1 MHRGSSSP
9 RKLRTTCQGTS
20 PVLRRA
26 PCHLHVLD
34 VVKSGLHLILKQL
47 VLLALVQQVICAYCR
62 HIIQSTHIGQGR
74 SGQVRAVWQLAIG
87 FSVRAHIETHGG
99 LGVVVIKKQQNKRMV
114 RITTEWNHNK

>member
-9 RKLRTTCQGTS
+9 RKLRTTCQGAS

-26 PCHLHVLD
+26 PFHLHVLD

-47 VLLALVQQVICAYCR
+47 VLLALVQQVICAYGH
-62 HIIQSTHIGQGR
+62 HIIQSTHTGQVR
-74 SGQVRAVWQLAIG
+74 SGQFSNVG

-99 LGVVVIKKQQNKRMV
+99 LGVVVIKKQQNKK
-114 RITTEWNHNK
+114 E

>member
-9 RKLRTTCQGTS
+9 RKLRTTCQGAS

-26 PCHLHVLD
+26 PFHLHVLD

-47 VLLALVQQVICAYCR
+47 VLLALVQQVICAYGH
-62 HIIQSTHIGQGR
+62 HIIQSTHT
-74 SGQVRAVWQLAIG
+74 GQVRAVWQLAIG

-99 LGVVVIKKQQNKRMV
+99 LGVVVIKNNK
-114 RITTEWNHNK
+114 TKEW